1 MAYVNVFH
9 GRDRILSKN
18 LDGVQFY
25 VGRGEGADILLDNP
39 AISRNHAL
47 IYREGERWRVKRL
60 SLRSGIYVNGGKMNE
75 SSLKEG
81 DRIEIGDYMLAFHEG
96 TQSEDDAK
104 AARINAAMS
113 QLAQVADEGL
123 NKSGGGGKLLDRTL
137 ALGTQQLRNI
147 REEMKNLRSVSLMAL
162 TPMQPD
168 CFALTK
174 SIMTI
179 GKAAQCDI
187 RLPGG
192 FTVGSLHA
200 RLTRH
205 GENWYIEHLGGLS
218 VTKVN
223 GRKFEDTRRLND
235 EDEIEIGPHR
245 FRFVQALET
254 I

>member
-9 GRDRILSKN
+9 GREKILSRS

-25 VGRGEGADILLDNP
+25 VGRGDGADILLDNP
-39 AISRNHAL
+39 AVSRNHAL
-47 IYREGERWRVKRL
+47 IFREGERWRVKRL

-75 SSLKEG
+75 ATLKEG
-81 DRIEIGDYMLAFHEG
+81 DRIEIGDFLLAFHEG
-96 TQSEDDAK
+96 DLNADEAR
-104 AARINAAMS
+104 AARVNAALS
-113 QLAQVADEGL
+113 QIAKVADESL
-123 NKSGGGGKLLDRTL
+123 KKESGGGKLLDRTL

-147 REEMKNLRSVSLMAL
+147 REEMQNLRSVSLMAL

-168 CFALTK
+168 CFALSK
-174 SIMTI
+174 SVMTI

-192 FTVGSLHA
+192 FTVGGLHA
-200 RLTRH
+200 RISRH
-205 GENWYIEHLGGLS
+205 GENWYIEHLGGFS

-223 GRKFEDTRRLND
+223 GRKVEETRRLND

-245 FRFVQALET
+245 FRFVQALESL
-254 I
+254 